1 MNCLTRTVLICS
13 VFALVAVSLFA
24 QAAATLRGQ
33 VLDPSGAAVPGA
45 TVTLTGP
52 NNVVKVAQSDNNGA
66 YSVVGLP
73 PGKYII
79 RVIAAGFDL
88 FEGAIADLPGGR
100 ASTFD
105 AKMMV
110 ASEKQEVT

>member
-1 MNCLTRTVLICS
+1 MILLKRVVLL
-13 VFALVAVSLFA
+13 VFLLLLAVSAALA
-24 QAAATLRGQ
+24 QTPGSLKGQ

-52 NNVVKVAQSDNNGA
+52 NGVVKVAQTDNSGA

-73 PGKYII
+73 PGKYIV
-79 RVIAAGFDL
+79 RVIATGFDL
-88 FEGAIADLPGGR
+88 FEGNIADLPGGR

-105 AKMMV
+105 TKL
-110 ASEKQEVT
+110 

>member
-1 MNCLTRTVLICS
+1 MILSKRVVLG
-13 VFALVAVSLFA
+13 VFLVLALSASLMA
-24 QAAATLRGQ
+24 QVPGSLKGS

-45 TVTLTGP
+45 TITLTGP

-73 PGKYII
+73 PGQYTI

-88 FEGAIADLPGGR
+88 FEGTIASLPVG
-100 ASTFD
+100 
-105 AKMMV
+105 
-110 ASEKQEVT
+110 